1 MHEKSQAGLTAD
13 VILKKV
19 VNSQGLQESIFM
31 PQSASINRL
40 VCGGSGGGQVIKKL
54 FKRIPNVTLEHEFSQ

>member
-40 VCGGSGGGQVIKKL
+40 VSGGGQVIKKL